1 MNDQGKLKDNVTL
14 APVDGERI
22 IDLRYLFP
30 VILRW
35 SWLIVLAMALAG
47 AKGAVNM
54 HNFQPQSVARM
65 VLAPLAS
72 SGINSPGSSLG
83 GGVSQLLGIGMGQAG
98 RSATEFDRFVHATS
112 TISLARRLQGKYGL
126 LQVVYAKSWDS
137 NAGTWVEPTGE
148 EHQRTEKI
156 QRYLNLRVWSSPD
169 LEDLSRY
176 IGGRFIVNDIDG
188 TAFKEA
194 SFSHKEPELALW
206 LLKIVYDEAVL
217 MLRENS
223 QRENLERQRYLE
235 KRLAETSGLEARQ
248 ALIALLASET
258 NRAMMFHGD
267 LPFVAR
273 IVEQPYLSK
282 YKTQP
287 NKLRL
292 VFLPIILAFTASL
305 SLITLVAL
313 FRSE

>member
-1 MNDQGKLKDNVTL
+1 MNDQGKLKDKVIVG
-14 APVDGERI
+14 PVDGERI

-47 AKGAVNM
+47 AKGALNM

-65 VLAPLAS
+65 VLAPLQS
-72 SGINSPGSSLG
+72 SGVNSPGFSMG
-83 GGVSQLLGIGMGQAG
+83 GGVSQLLGLGMGQVA

-112 TISLARRLQGKYGL
+112 TISLARRLQDKYGL
-126 LQVVYAKSWDS
+126 LQVVYAGRWDS
-137 NAGTWVEPTGE
+137 EAGTWVQPIGA

-156 QRYLNLRVWSSPD
+156 NSYLNLRGWSAPD
-169 LEDLSRY
+169 LEDLSKY
-176 IGGRFIVNDIDG
+176 IGGGFIVSDIDG
-188 TAFKEA
+188 TAFKQA
-194 SFSHKEPELALW
+194 AFSHKDPELALW
-206 LLKIVYDEAVL
+206 LLNIVYDEAVL

-223 QRENLERQRYLE
+223 QRENFERKRYLVN
-235 KRLAETSGLEARQ
+235 RLAETSGLEARQ

-258 NRAMMFHGD
+258 TRAMMFHGD

-273 IVEQPYLSK
+273 IVEEPYLSK